1 MSSIQAVTPVR
12 ASSSGPSALEQFLSS
27 LKRTRSTKTL
37 AQHQKRL
44 QYLAQNFDP
53 FAGSMDSECQQILA
67 HYNLETEALDPFRF
81 TNLVLQML
89 DALEERSRGTASV

>member
-1 MSSIQAVTPVR
+1 MSSIQVVTPVS
-12 ASSSGPSALEQFLSS
+12 APSSGPSALEQFLSS
-27 LKRTRSTKTL
+27 LKRTRSAKTIAL
-37 AQHQKRL
+37 HQKRL

-53 FAGSMDSECQQILA
+53 FAGAMDSECQQILA
-67 HYNLETEALDPFRF
+67 HYKLELDAQDPFRF